1 MRPPQGHRHTA
12 FREGPSR
19 PLSLPPLLSTTLTYF
34 AVPHLLFMSWKAR
47 NGNGSCSRFHVLPA
61 PPPPPSPSTASL
73 LLFPFPFIKNSQ
85 VPTSQDVLI
94 SRYLEKAPDVLCAAS
109 APGGDSEIKIGR
121 IGSTFGR
128 IGADRLDEEL
138 DAGLDGVFE
147 GLAWA
152 SLCRGGYV

>member
-1 MRPPQGHRHTA
+1 MATD
-12 FREGPSR
+12 
-19 PLSLPPLLSTTLTYF
+19 
-34 AVPHLLFMSWKAR
+34 
-47 NGNGSCSRFHVLPA
+47 PA
-61 PPPPPSPSTASL
+61 LGFTFFLPPPSSLPINGLPPPSSL